1 MSRPGT
7 TNMKTMTLNL
17 SESDMA
23 VIDALADKKG
33 LTKTSLVKQ
42 ALRLYQTVDVRLE
55 RGEKVYFEDDKK
67 QKSEIVLL

>member
-17 SESDMA
+17 SESDMT

>member
-7 TNMKTMTLNL
+7 ANMKTMTLNL

>member
-1 MSRPGT
+1 MGRPGT
-7 TNMKTMTLNL
+7 ASTKTMTLNL

-23 VIDALADKKG
+23 VIDALAEKKG

-55 RGEKVYFEDDKK
+55 RGEKVYFEDEKK

>member
-23 VIDALADKKG
+23 VIDALANKKG

>member
-1 MSRPGT
+1 MSRPGAT
-7 TNMKTMTLNL
+7 VMKTMTLNL
-17 SESDMA
+17 SETDMA
-23 VIDALADKKG
+23 IIEALADKKG

-55 RGEKVYFEDDKK
+55 RGEKVYFEDEQK